1 MESFFY
7 TIILF
12 HTVNGRQKEENKPK
26 FDASPPFIRIL
37 TEPIANIETILNQCF
52 HTHIKL
58 PNFAL
63 AKQKE

>member
-1 MESFFY
+1 MGVS
-7 TIILF
+7 
-12 HTVNGRQKEENKPK
+12 KEENKPK
-26 FDASPPFIRIL
+26 FDTSPPFIRIL

-52 HTHIKL
+52 HTHIKP